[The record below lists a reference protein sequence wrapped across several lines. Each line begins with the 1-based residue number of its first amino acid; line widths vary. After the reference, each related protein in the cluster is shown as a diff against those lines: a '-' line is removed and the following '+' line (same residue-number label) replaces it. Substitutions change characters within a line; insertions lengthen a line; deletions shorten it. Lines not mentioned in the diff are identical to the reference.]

1 MPPVG
6 GGGSLQTI
14 VVAAAVLAF
23 MVYRQF
29 RARRL
34 SARMLLLI
42 PAVLLFLIIKA
53 YPSLHPDPTIVIEVA
68 VDVVVSLVL
77 GLLAARQLQVYASP
91 ESGRAMVRGS
101 LTYFLWWL
109 GAFVIKAV
117 VAVLLGETSSTV
129 SPLEILIPVF
139 LLVATRNAY
148 LYWRATRMG
157 LSLH

>member
-6 GGGSLQTI
+6 GGGLQTI
-14 VVAAAVLAF
+14 VVAVAVVAF

-42 PAVLLFLIIKA
+42 PAVLLFLIIKS
-53 YPSLHPDPTIVIEVA
+53 YPSLHPDPTIVIEIA

-91 ESGRAMVRGS
+91 ETGRAMVRGS

-129 SPLEILIPVF
+129 NSVEILIPVF